1 MGNKTRKKFKKSASK
16 NGGKTRTNIKRKNGK
31 KYGGTIEKMD
41 KNCFFIFGT
50 PKNGEYGL
58 SICFWFNFIPYITT
72 RKFIDSNAINNFLN
86 SQNGK
91 RKGPPYKYN
100 TKYFH

>member
-1 MGNKTRKKFKKSASK
+1 MGNKTRKNFKKRETK
-16 NGGKTRTNIKRKNGK
+16 NGGKTRNNIKRKNGK

-50 PKNGEYGL
+50 PKNGESGL

-72 RKFIDSNAINNFLN
+72 RKVIDPINNYLN
-86 SQNGK
+86 KQNSK
-91 RKGPPYKYN
+91 RNGPAYN
-100 TKYFH
+100 YNRE